1 MSPTGGPTMSPTDG
15 PTMSPTGGPTMSPT
29 DGPTMSPTDVPTM
42 SPTDSSPEI
51 CLTQGCVQL
60 AAQMIAAMNQSVDP
74 CENFYEFTC
83 GNWEQR
89 NWIPPGR

>member
-1 MSPTGGPTMSPTDG
+1 MSPTGRPTTVSLTGGPTMSPTDSG
-15 PTMSPTGGPTMSPT
+15 
-29 DGPTMSPTDVPTM
+29 
-42 SPTDSSPEI
+42 PEI
-51 CLTQGCVQL
+51 CLTQGCIQL

-89 NWIPPGR
+89 NWIPPGS